1 MNTEEIAEQ
10 VRMCAACP
18 KMCRHVCPT
27 FFAWRSDSPTPHG
40 RALLIHQ
47 DITGVRPFDDRGIE
61 VLYQCLECSACL
73 TWCVPGID
81 IASIVESV
89 RTDIVRDGRP
99 PERLAELAKTVQ
111 EVHNPY
117 GEDHNARNSWL
128 KTKGDGEKQ
137 VVYFTGCTSAYREK
151 EVAGSTVVLLQRL
164 GHKVTVTPEEWC
176 CGSPL
181 LRTGFIEEALETARH
196 NVEVLNSLE
205 GDTIVVT
212 CPGCYRTLSED
223 YPKHGLTLNKRVI
236 HLTQFLDF
244 QLKDLPSG
252 VNGRVTYHDPCHLG
266 RHSGIYDEPRR
277 IIEQVSEDGLVEMER
292 TRENA
297 MCCGN
302 GAGLRTLFPEESRKI
317 GRERVDQSLRTGA
330 EYLVTACPFCKNM
343 LKSQADDR
351 ITVLD
356 LPEYILLADGH
367 KESIN

>member
-1 MNTEEIAEQ
+1 M
-10 VRMCAACP
+10 
-18 KMCRHVCPT
+18 
-27 FFAWRSDSPTPHG
+27 
-40 RALLIHQ
+40 
-47 DITGVRPFDDRGIE
+47 
-61 VLYQCLECSACL
+61 
-73 TWCVPGID
+73 
-81 IASIVESV
+81 
-89 RTDIVRDGRP
+89 
-99 PERLAELAKTVQ
+99 
-111 EVHNPY
+111 
-117 GEDHNARNSWL
+117 
-128 KTKGDGEKQ
+128 
-137 VVYFTGCTSAYREK
+137 
-151 EVAGSTVVLLQRL
+151 
-164 GHKVTVTPEEWC
+164 
-176 CGSPL
+176 
-181 LRTGFIEEALETARH
+181 
-196 NVEVLNSLE
+196 
-205 GDTIVVT
+205 VT